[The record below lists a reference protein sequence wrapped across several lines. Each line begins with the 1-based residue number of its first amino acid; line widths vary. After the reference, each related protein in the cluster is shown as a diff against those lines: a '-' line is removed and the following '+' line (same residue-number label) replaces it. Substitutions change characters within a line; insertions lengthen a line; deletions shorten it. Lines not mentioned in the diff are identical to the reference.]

1 MNKKSFIN
9 KITKPFTDCI
19 EIYYIN
25 KNQVFFLLV
34 FALSVLPLSGCANLG
49 ATLMGEPTK
58 PPVTVPQIVLMSKEG
73 IPSDEIIAKM
83 RESGTVY
90 RLQASQLA
98 QLKEQGVPDAVID
111 YMQQTYI
118 DTVRRDQSF
127 EDWDN
132 WTLADDG
139 FWYGGPWW
147 W

>member
-1 MNKKSFIN
+1 MNKTRFIN
-9 KITKPFTDCI
+9 RVTKPFLNWI
-19 EIYYIN
+19 KIYYIN
-25 KNQVFFLLV
+25 KNRVFFLLV
-34 FALSVLPLSGCANLG
+34 FALSVPTLPGSANLG

-58 PPVTVPQIVLMSKEG
+58 PPVTVPQIVLMSKDG
-73 IPSDEIIAKM
+73 VPADEIIEQM

-111 YMQQTYI
+111 YMLQTYI
-118 DTVRRDQSF
+118 DAVHRDQSL

>member
-1 MNKKSFIN
+1 LYKTPVNEMRFISL
-9 KITKPFTDCI
+9 K
-19 EIYYIN
+19 
-25 KNQVFFLLV
+25 QQHLLLLFV
-34 FALSVLPLSGCANLG
+34 TISSLPLSGCANLG
-49 ATLMGEPTK
+49 ANLMGEPTK

-73 IPSDEIIAKM
+73 VPADEIIEQM

-118 DTVRRDQSF
+118 DAVRRDQSL

>member
-1 MNKKSFIN
+1 
-9 KITKPFTDCI
+9 
-19 EIYYIN
+19 
-25 KNQVFFLLV
+25 
-34 FALSVLPLSGCANLG
+34 
-49 ATLMGEPTK
+49 MGEPTK
-58 PPVTVPQIVLMSKEG
+58 PPVTVPQILLMSKEG
-73 IPSDEIIAKM
+73 VPADEIIEQM

-118 DTVRRDQSF
+118 DAVRRDQSL

-132 WTLADDG
+132 WTLADDC

>member
-1 MNKKSFIN
+1 MKQKH
-9 KITKPFTDCI
+9 
-19 EIYYIN
+19 
-25 KNQVFFLLV
+25 FLLLFV
-34 FALSVLPLSGCANLG
+34 TISLLPLSGCANLG

-58 PPVTVPQIVLMSKEG
+58 PPVTVPQIILMSKEG
-73 IPSDEIIAKM
+73 VPADEIMEKM

-90 RLQASQLA
+90 RLQARQLA

-118 DTVRRDQSF
+118 DAVRRDQSL

>member
-1 MNKKSFIN
+1 MRFISM
-9 KITKPFTDCI
+9 KQKH
-19 EIYYIN
+19 
-25 KNQVFFLLV
+25 FLLLFV
-34 FALSVLPLSGCANLG
+34 TISLLPLSGCANLG

-58 PPVTVPQIVLMSKEG
+58 PPVTVPQIILMSKEG
-73 IPSDEIIAKM
+73 VPADEIMEKM

-90 RLQASQLA
+90 RLQARQLA

-118 DTVRRDQSF
+118 DAVRRDQSL

>member
-1 MNKKSFIN
+1 MRFKSM
-9 KITKPFTDCI
+9 KQKH
-19 EIYYIN
+19 
-25 KNQVFFLLV
+25 FLLLFV
-34 FALSVLPLSGCANLG
+34 TISLLPLSGCANLG

-58 PPVTVPQIVLMSKEG
+58 PPVTVPQIILMSKEG
-73 IPSDEIIAKM
+73 VPADEIMEKM

-90 RLQASQLA
+90 RLQARQLA

-118 DTVRRDQSF
+118 DAVRRDQSL

>member
-1 MNKKSFIN
+1 MKQKH
-9 KITKPFTDCI
+9 
-19 EIYYIN
+19 
-25 KNQVFFLLV
+25 FLLLFV
-34 FALSVLPLSGCANLG
+34 TISLLPLSGCANLG

-73 IPSDEIIAKM
+73 VPADEIMEKM

-118 DTVRRDQSF
+118 DAVRRDQSL

>member
-1 MNKKSFIN
+1 MRFISM
-9 KITKPFTDCI
+9 KQKH
-19 EIYYIN
+19 
-25 KNQVFFLLV
+25 FLLLFV
-34 FALSVLPLSGCANLG
+34 TISLLPLSGCANLG

-58 PPVTVPQIVLMSKEG
+58 PPVTVPQIILMSKEG
-73 IPSDEIIAKM
+73 VPADEIMEKM

-118 DTVRRDQSF
+118 DAVRRDQSL

>member
-1 MNKKSFIN
+1 MKQKH
-9 KITKPFTDCI
+9 
-19 EIYYIN
+19 
-25 KNQVFFLLV
+25 FLLLFV
-34 FALSVLPLSGCANLG
+34 TISLLPLSGCANLG

-58 PPVTVPQIVLMSKEG
+58 PPVTVPQIILMSKEG
-73 IPSDEIIAKM
+73 VPADEIMEKM

-98 QLKEQGVPDAVID
+98 QLKEQGVPDAAID

-118 DTVRRDQSF
+118 NAVRRDQSL

>member
-1 MNKKSFIN
+1 MRFISM
-9 KITKPFTDCI
+9 KQKH
-19 EIYYIN
+19 
-25 KNQVFFLLV
+25 FLLLFV
-34 FALSVLPLSGCANLG
+34 TISLLPLSGCANLG

-58 PPVTVPQIVLMSKEG
+58 PPVTVPQIILMSKEG
-73 IPSDEIIAKM
+73 VPADEIMEKM

-98 QLKEQGVPDAVID
+98 QLKEQGIPDAVID

-118 DTVRRDQSF
+118 DAVRRDQSL

>member
-1 MNKKSFIN
+1 MKQKH
-9 KITKPFTDCI
+9 
-19 EIYYIN
+19 
-25 KNQVFFLLV
+25 FLLLFV
-34 FALSVLPLSGCANLG
+34 TISLLPLSGCANLG

-58 PPVTVPQIVLMSKEG
+58 PPVTVPQIILMSKEG
-73 IPSDEIIAKM
+73 VPADEIMEKM

-118 DTVRRDQSF
+118 DAVRRDQSL

>member
-1 MNKKSFIN
+1 MNEMIFIN
-9 KITKPFTDCI
+9 MKQKHLLLLFVTIS
-19 EIYYIN
+19 
-25 KNQVFFLLV
+25 FLLI
-34 FALSVLPLSGCANLG
+34 SGCANLG

-73 IPSDEIIAKM
+73 VPADEIIEKM

-118 DTVRRDQSF
+118 DAVRRDQSL